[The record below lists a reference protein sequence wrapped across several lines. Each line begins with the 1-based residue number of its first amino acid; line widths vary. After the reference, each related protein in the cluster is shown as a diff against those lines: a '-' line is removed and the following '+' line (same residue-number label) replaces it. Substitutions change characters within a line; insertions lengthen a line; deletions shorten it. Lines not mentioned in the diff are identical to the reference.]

1 MIVLPSTFYQYV
13 VSIDLNISSYP
24 MCKHLVHKPLIR
36 CTRVFKVEWHH
47 FVAEEALAGDECSV
61 LLIYFI
67 QLDLVV
73 AKEGIHETQ

>member
-1 MIVLPSTFYQYV
+1 MIVLPSAFYQYV

-24 MCKHLVHKPLIR
+24 MCKHLVHKPLVC
-36 CTRVFKVEWHH
+36 CTCILEVNWHY